1 MRSTP
6 IVTLREND
14 INGDVFE
21 YLIRIR
27 FVTSTSLAQSR
38 VRYANTFS
46 VNFFPM
52 RALKKIQNFNTS
64 GWVRPE
70 VFNVTPALL
79 GMPLA
84 RPSKRAMAIGLDAA
98 AIAVL
103 SSFGALWLF
112 AGIAIAGLQL
122 WKIRAQSWTRK
133 IWLVLVLLLLA
144 LISGQKALDYYDNFN
159 APAPAVKIK
168 TDNDKK
174 DLEEN
179 EESASAAASA
189 SEIAAIDKEPSNMKR
204 IAKLEHELKLARL
217 PKALQ
222 WREELKSWG
231 SSIGEKFGWAFIYFT
246 FLPFWWKGQTIGK
259 KVFGLRVVELTGK
272 PLTIMNCL
280 GRYGGY
286 AAGMATG
293 MIGFIQVLWDVN
305 RQAIQDKIA
314 HTVVIDLRQPRR
326 LDLLDAVA
334 VNVEKI
340 DT

>member
-1 MRSTP
+1 
-6 IVTLREND
+6 
-14 INGDVFE
+14 
-21 YLIRIR
+21 
-27 FVTSTSLAQSR
+27 
-38 VRYANTFS
+38 
-46 VNFFPM
+46 M
-52 RALKKIQNFNTS
+52 RALKKLQKFNTS

-70 VFNVTPALL
+70 VFNVTPDLL

-84 RPSKRAMAIGLDAA
+84 RPSRRAMAIGLDAA
-98 AIAVL
+98 AIALL
-103 SSFGALWLF
+103 SSFGSLWLL
-112 AGIAIAGLQL
+112 AGMAIAGLQL
-122 WKIRAQSWTRK
+122 WKIRAQSWTKK

-144 LISGQKALDYYDNFN
+144 LNSGQKALDYYDNFN

-168 TDNDKK
+168 TDSDKK
-174 DLEEN
+174 DVEEN
-179 EESASAAASA
+179 EESAAASA
-189 SEIAAIDKEPSNMKR
+189 SEIAAINKETSNIKR
-204 IAKLEHELKLARL
+204 IAKLEQELKIARL

-222 WREELKSWG
+222 WREEIKKWG
-231 SSIGEKFGWAFIYFT
+231 NSVGAKFGWAFIYFT

-293 MIGFIQVLWDVN
+293 MVGFMQVLWDDN

-326 LDLLDAVA
+326 LELLDATVA
-334 VNVEKI
+334 LENIEA
-340 DT
+340 